1 MAVEC
6 SLARQRV
13 VARPIA
19 DNLATNQL
27 KHRSPL
33 YTTVNIEVGLW
44 SRERDDN
51 ARGVPEVHSHC
62 SLTNTWGLLCVPR
75 MILPLLQLI
84 WTTTV
89 MMSL

>member
-33 YTTVNIEVGLW
+33 YTTVNIDVGLW
-44 SRERDDN
+44 SQETITH
-51 ARGVPEVHSHC
+51 EVY
-62 SLTNTWGLLCVPR
+62 LKYTR
-75 MILPLLQLI
+75 
-84 WTTTV
+84 TV
-89 MMSL
+89 L